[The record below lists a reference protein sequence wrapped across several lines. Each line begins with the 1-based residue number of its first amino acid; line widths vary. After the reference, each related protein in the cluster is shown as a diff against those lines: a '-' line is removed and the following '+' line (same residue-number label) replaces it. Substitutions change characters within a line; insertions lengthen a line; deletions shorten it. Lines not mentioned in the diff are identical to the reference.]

1 MCADPL
7 QCIWVL
13 FSGILG
19 DQQKGS
25 ATKKAKIKL
34 ELRQ

>member
-1 MCADPL
+1 MQADPL
-7 QCIWVL
+7 LCIWVL

-25 ATKKAKIKL
+25 VTKKAKIKPN
-34 ELRQ
+34 